1 MNTRIN
7 NLLTPTAAAASLLM
21 LGSCGDDEEIPQA
34 QNNSDFLIVEWEV
47 VSVDGEVYGEDSDT
61 SSYALL
67 FSFEANGD
75 FKWCYDYENKIT
87 PAESYEDCYNGDWSW
102 VTQGE
107 LFEFSLTDTDT
118 DEDGNVI
125 TETTE
130 IEMKVTKL
138 TATELEGEWTEEGES
153 ATYDVI
159 FKKN

>member
-7 NLLTPTAAAASLLM
+7 NLLAPTAAAASLLM
-21 LGSCGDDEEIPQA
+21 LGSCGDDEETPA
-34 QNNSDFLIVEWEV
+34 TTDFLIGEWEV
-47 VSVDGEVYGEDSDT
+47 VSVDGEVSGEVSDT

-87 PAESYEDCYNGDWSW
+87 PAESYEECYNGDWRW

-107 LFEFSLTDTDT
+107 LLEISYTDTYT
-118 DEDGNVI
+118 EDGIEI
-125 TETTE
+125 TETE
-130 IEMKVTKL
+130 EVDLKVTKL
-138 TATELEGEWTEEGES
+138 TATELEGEWQVEGEGES
-153 ATYDVI
+153 AAYDVI